1 MATYKWESS
10 VRRYRDRTTGRFL
23 SRKAVSDLTT
33 LRISQVTQD
42 LHKLGDSLL
51 SNEITLKQWQ
61 EQFANQLKIL
71 HTQQFLLGVGGDSQI
86 VDDDFKTI
94 SDKLINQYEYLQNF
108 ATDLT
113 LGKVSPAQFKN
124 RTRMY
129 ATASKIS
136 FFAGEIAAARN
147 SGFNAASRVLADSEH
162 CQDCIN
168 YAALGAVKLEDVILP
183 KTFCKC
189 RVQCLCN
196 LVFSKI
202 ELADTIDK
210 TPDTVVPKTDIQT
223 QILALSAKQIKELV
237 DDYKL
242 DTKGNAAVL
251 KQRFIDFVSTKN
263 PMQLGNIE
271 RYILQVHARI
281 K

>member
-1 MATYKWESS
+1 MTTYKWDVH
-10 VRRYRDRTTGRFL
+10 VRRYRDHSSGRFL
-23 SRKAVSDLTT
+23 SRKQVADLTT

-61 EQFANQLKIL
+61 EQFANQLKTL

-94 SDKLINQYEYLQNF
+94 SEKLINQYEYLQNF
-108 ATDLT
+108 ATELT
-113 LGKVSPAQFKN
+113 QGKVSPAQFKN

-129 ATASKIS
+129 ALASKIS

-168 YAALGAVKLEDVILP
+168 YAALGVVKLEDVIIP
-183 KTFCKC
+183 KTRCEC
-189 RVQCLCN
+189 RIECLCG

-202 ELADTIDK
+202 EIEDK
-210 TPDTVVPKTDIQT
+210 IPDTVVNEPKTDIQT

-242 DTKGNAAVL
+242 DTKGNADML

-263 PMQLGNIE
+263 QLQLGNIE
-271 RYILQVHARI
+271 KYILQVQARI

>member
-1 MATYKWESS
+1 MANYKWESS
-10 VRRYRDRTTGRFL
+10 VRRYRDRSSGRFL
-23 SRKAVSDLTT
+23 SRKTVADLTT
-33 LRISQVTQD
+33 LQITQVTQD
-42 LHKLGDSLL
+42 LYKLGESLL
-51 SNEITLKQWQ
+51 SNEISLKQWQ

-162 CQDCIN
+162 CQDCIK

-183 KTFCKC
+183 KTFCLCLTECKC
-189 RVQCLCN
+189 TL
-196 LVFSKI
+196 LFSKTEI
-202 ELADTIDK
+202 EDTINK
-210 TPDTVVPKTDIQT
+210 TPKTVAPKSDIKT
-223 QILALSAKQIKELV
+223 QILSLSTKQIKELV

-242 DTKGNAAVL
+242 DTKGSATTL

-263 PMQLGNIE
+263 QVQLENIE
-271 RYILQVHARI
+271 KYILQIRKRI